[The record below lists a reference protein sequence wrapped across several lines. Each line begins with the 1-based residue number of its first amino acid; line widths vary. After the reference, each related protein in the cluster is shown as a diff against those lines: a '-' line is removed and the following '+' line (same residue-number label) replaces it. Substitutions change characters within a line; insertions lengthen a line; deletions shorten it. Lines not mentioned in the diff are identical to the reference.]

1 MVNAIIGKFNEIV
14 YRACE
19 RYAKEENV
27 GTEGIQ
33 VLFSMDEQDDVK
45 YQIAKNYAPIKDVT
59 FNQILN
65 VRIDFKGYGMIV
77 PEFIKRTILMY
88 ADEYKTRPQELFVMA
103 QPKTIKD
110 VTLFMY
116 EGKKYKE
123 QIKLDELL
131 K

>member
-1 MVNAIIGKFNEIV
+1 
-14 YRACE
+14 
-19 RYAKEENV
+19 
-27 GTEGIQ
+27 
-33 VLFSMDEQDDVK
+33 
-45 YQIAKNYAPIKDVT
+45 
-59 FNQILN
+59 
-65 VRIDFKGYGMIV
+65 
-77 PEFIKRTILMY
+77 MY

-103 QPKTIKD
+103 LPKTVKE

>member
-1 MVNAIIGKFNEIV
+1 
-14 YRACE
+14 
-19 RYAKEENV
+19 
-27 GTEGIQ
+27 
-33 VLFSMDEQDDVK
+33 
-45 YQIAKNYAPIKDVT
+45 
-59 FNQILN
+59 
-65 VRIDFKGYGMIV
+65 MIV

-103 QPKTIKD
+103 LPKTVKE